1 MTVLSTMRGREEPVV
16 LKHRFSVSMVHKA
29 LTVMLLGL
37 LLVFVDAGVISNMN
51 PPIPFLDCLFE
62 ATSAFATDAS
72 ASSIFPGTSAGVTPR
87 LEPISKLLLCFTMF
101 VGRVGPVSFGLSIL
115 MRRRGEGDSVL
126 PEGRM
131 LIG

>member
-1 MTVLSTMRGREEPVV
+1 MES
-16 LKHRFSVSMVHKA
+16 F
-29 LTVMLLGL
+29 LTWW
-37 LLVFVDAGVISNMN
+37 IS
-51 PPIPFLDCLFE
+51 
-62 ATSAFATDAS
+62 SAFATV
-72 ASSIFPGTSAGVTPR
+72 GLSAGVTPR